1 MLSIDTGFAHQ
12 ISNSGHGRL
21 ERRFLD
27 CLAEFAA
34 NKKGGIAVA
43 CSTMKEAEDNVV
55 IWIARNEGF
64 SDVDKPAFDKLG
76 MLLGS
81 LSCNRGTSR
90 LTALF
95 LHTELVLLFQPINL
109 RFFYRKRWSCIIRT
123 ELNTAIF
130 LT

>member
-1 MLSIDTGFAHQ
+1 
-12 ISNSGHGRL
+12 
-21 ERRFLD
+21 
-27 CLAEFAA
+27 
-34 NKKGGIAVA
+34 
-43 CSTMKEAEDNVV
+43 MKEAEDNVV